1 MERIPKKIHYCWV
14 GGTNKPKSVQYC
26 INTWKKYCP
35 DYEIIEW
42 NENNYD
48 FFKNQYMKEA
58 YDKKKWGFVP
68 DYARLDIIY
77 QYGGIYMDTD
87 VELVASL
94 DSLLENEAFLGFEN
108 TGNGKFYVNCGH
120 GFGAVPNH
128 PIIKAARDLYDNIHF
143 ENEDGTLNMIPSPQ
157 YTTQTLL
164 EYGLVA
170 NNKDQQLD
178 RVKIFASDVLCPKN
192 FMTGKIK
199 KTSRTVSIHH
209 FTATWLDEEVKKAL
223 NHQQFLNNVFGKKIG
238 KYILISES
246 VVQKYGFPGILINFP
261 GNLLKKVFQKL
272 EIKIE
277 NQEYLYGLR
286 RAQKARCG
294 KDNPIILDTALE
306 SDNCGDQIIMENCL
320 RQLSTIT
327 DISSYVHIPTH
338 RHINCLEKKLLQKAS
353 YKILCGTNA
362 LSGHMKYYGLWKLGK
377 DVAPFNNT
385 VLMGVGFASDSEMFD
400 EYSKELMQSIL
411 SNRYIH
417 SVRDKFSE
425 RMLKKMGINNVIYT
439 GCPTMWEITKELCDK
454 IPCSKGNSVI
464 TTITDYNINPEMDK
478 SMIEILCDEYRTV
491 YIWIQGQHDLEYI
504 KRLDVTER
512 VIIVD
517 NTLQA
522 FDAILNQTDIDYVGT
537 RLHAGIRALSYG
549 HRTIVVSIDNRAREI
564 SIDTGLV
571 TIERDYIKESLRNVV
586 NKDFSTKIVMPQD
599 NIKKWKDQFYNG
611 FINNLDAFSVRL

>member
-14 GGTNKPKSVQYC
+14 GGTAKPKSVQYC
-26 INTWKKYCP
+26 IDSWKKYCP

-42 NENNYD
+42 NEDNYD
-48 FFKNQYMKEA
+48 FSKNRYMKEA
-58 YDKKKWGFVP
+58 YDNKKWGFVP

-77 QYGGIYMDTD
+77 QHGGIYMDTD
-87 VELVASL
+87 VEMVANL
-94 DSLLENEAFLGFEN
+94 DDLLEYEGFFGFEN
-108 TGNGKFYVNCGH
+108 TGNGQYYVNCGH
-120 GFGAVPNH
+120 GFGAVANH
-128 PIIKAARDLYDNIHF
+128 HIVKAARDLYDNIHF
-143 ENEDGTLNMIPSPQ
+143 VNQDGTLNMIPSPQ

-170 NNKDQQLD
+170 NNKDQELD
-178 RVKIFASDVLCPKN
+178 RVKVFASDVLCPKN

-238 KYILISES
+238 KCILIGES
-246 VVQKYGFPGILINFP
+246 VIQKYGFPGVFLNLP
-261 GNLLKKVFQKL
+261 RNLLKKVFQK
-272 EIKIE
+272 IDTKFE
-277 NQEYLYGLR
+277 NYEYIHGLKK
-286 RAQKARCG
+286 AQKAHCG

-320 RQLSTIT
+320 KQLSTIR
-327 DISSYVHIPTH
+327 DINSYMHIPTH
-338 RHINCLEKKLLQKAS
+338 RPVTSLEKKLLQKAS

-377 DVAPFNNT
+377 DVAPFANT
-385 VLMGVGFASDSEMFD
+385 VLMGVGFASDSEEFD
-400 EYSKELMQSIL
+400 KYSKELMHSIL
-411 SNRYIH
+411 SNRYLH

-439 GCPTMWEITKELCDK
+439 GCPTMWGITKELCAR
-454 IPCSKGNSVI
+454 IPCNKGNNVI
-464 TTITDYNINPEMDK
+464 TTITDYNTDPEIDK
-478 SMIEILCDEYRTV
+478 MMIDILCSEYNKV
-491 YIWIQGQHDLEYI
+491 YIWIQGQHDLDYI
-504 KRLDVTER
+504 KQLNVMER

-517 NTLQA
+517 NTLEA
-522 FDAILNQTDIDYVGT
+522 LDAILKNTNIDYVGT

-564 SIDTGLV
+564 SEDTGLV
-571 TIERDYIKESLRNVV
+571 TIERHQIRESLRTMI
-586 NKDFSTKIVMPQD
+586 NKEFSTRINMPQD
-599 NIKKWKDQFYNG
+599 NIKQWKEQF
-611 FINNLDAFSVRL
+611 F